1 MKAEMLITEL
11 SKYVDESKFEKIV
24 MSSKMV
30 SEKPMSDDDLERFAY
45 FSLTEQVNYFIENY
59 CTEDELLE
67 LFSVEKAI
75 HEEPNLLKK
84 ELIYLESQVKRV
96 KMQMEEEN
104 QNGLELQPLLDIYE
118 DAVKDL
124 KEKIPE
130 KA

>member
-1 MKAEMLITEL
+1 MKAEMLIAEL
-11 SKYVDESKFEKIV
+11 SKYVNEGKFEKIV

-30 SEKPMSDDDLERFAY
+30 SEKPMSDDDLEKFTY
-45 FSLTEQVNYFIENY
+45 FSLTEQVNYFLENY

-104 QNGLELQPLLDIYE
+104 QNRLGLQPLLDIYE
-118 DAVKDL
+118 EEVKHL
-124 KEKIPE
+124 KNRIEE
-130 KA
+130 NA

>member
-1 MKAEMLITEL
+1 
-11 SKYVDESKFEKIV
+11 

-30 SEKPMSDDDLERFAY
+30 SEKQMSDEDLEKFAY
-45 FSLTEQVNYFIENY
+45 FSLAKQVNYFLENY
-59 CTEDELLE
+59 CDEEELLE

-104 QNGLELQPLLDIYE
+104 QNRLGLQPLLDIYKE
-118 DAVKDL
+118 AIKDL
-124 KEKIPE
+124 KKRVPE

>member
-1 MKAEMLITEL
+1 MKAEMLISEL
-11 SKYVDESKFEKIV
+11 SKYMNEDKFEKIV
-24 MSSKMV
+24 MSSKIV
-30 SEKPMSDDDLERFAY
+30 SEKPMSDKDLEKFAY
-45 FSLTEQVNYFIENY
+45 FSLEEQINYFLENY

-75 HEEPNLLKK
+75 DEEPNLLKK

-104 QNGLELQPLLDIYE
+104 KNRLGLQPLLDIYE
-118 DAVKDL
+118 DTVKEL
-124 KEKIPE
+124 KNRILE